1 MTETSVITLNYLG
14 QQVLGMPRSYLGETA
29 VQELY
34 FEEYKIG
41 AVYETGRRTVTD
53 YDISTFVGLCSYGG
67 PIWMDLDYVG
77 QDKYY
82 SGRLTPGMLV
92 LSLAEGMIIASGI
105 MEDRGLAL
113 MELTPK
119 FQKPVLAGETL
130 FVRTEVTGMHL
141 TSRGDRGVI
150 TSQNTIHTTNGKQA
164 VSYQAVRMVKAMAF
178 DKS

>member
-1 MTETSVITLNYLG
+1 M
-14 QQVLGMPRSYLGETA
+14 R
-29 VQELY
+29 ELY
-34 FEEYKIG
+34 FEEYEIG

-67 PIWMDLDYVG
+67 PIWMDLDDVS

-119 FQKPVLAGETL
+119 FQKPVLAARPCSSGPRSPVCT
-130 FVRTEVTGMHL
+130 
-141 TSRGDRGVI
+141 
-150 TSQNTIHTTNGKQA
+150 
-164 VSYQAVRMVKAMAF
+164 
-178 DKS
+178 

>member
-1 MTETSVITLNYLG
+1 VE
-14 QQVLGMPRSYLGETA
+14 A
-29 VQELY
+29 LY
-34 FEEYKIG
+34 FEEYELG

-53 YDISTFVGLCSYGG
+53 YDISAFVGLCGFGG

-82 SGRLTPGMLV
+82 SGRLAPGLLV
-92 LSLAEGMIIASGI
+92 LSLAEGMIIGSGI

-119 FQKPVLAGETL
+119 FQQPVLAGETV
-130 FVRTEVTGMHL
+130 FVRSEVTGLHL

-150 TSQNTIHTTNGKQA
+150 TTQNTIHTTNGKQV
-164 VSYQAVRMVKAMAF
+164 VSYQAARMVKAKAF
-178 DKS
+178 DQGKGG

>member
-1 MTETSVITLNYLG
+1 
-14 QQVLGMPRSYLGETA
+14 
-29 VQELY
+29 
-34 FEEYKIG
+34 
-41 AVYETGRRTVTD
+41 
-53 YDISTFVGLCSYGG
+53 
-67 PIWMDLDYVG
+67 
-77 QDKYY
+77 
-82 SGRLTPGMLV
+82 MLV